1 MYRVIIVDDEKT
13 IAEGIASLFP
23 WSGIGFEA
31 VSYTDPRVA
40 LAAIERDGCDA
51 VLSDIEMPGMSGIEL
66 CQKLQGRDI
75 FVVFLSSHQNYDYFR
90 SAIRY
95 SVEDYLLKPISG
107 DDLMEC
113 FGKIKAKLD
122 ARHPA
127 GEPETHS
134 SGYYESIRKI
144 VTDYLEENY
153 QSARLE
159 EAAHRANLSSA
170 YLSSLL
176 KDRLGCGFSELL
188 TRIRMEKAAKM
199 LGDVQYKAYDIAYY
213 VGYDNPKSFSRAFKN
228 YYGCSPM
235 EYRQR
240 GGKES

>member
-1 MYRVIIVDDEKT
+1 MYRVVIVDDEKT
-13 IAEGIASLFP
+13 ISEGIASLFP
-23 WSGIGFEA
+23 WKSIGFEA

-40 LAAIERDGCDA
+40 LADIERNGCEV

-66 CQKLQGRDI
+66 CRKLQGRDI
-75 FVVFLSSHQNYDYFR
+75 IVVF
-90 SAIRY
+90 
-95 SVEDYLLKPISG
+95 
-107 DDLMEC
+107 
-113 FGKIKAKLD
+113 
-122 ARHPA
+122 
-127 GEPETHS
+127 
-134 SGYYESIRKI
+134 
-144 VTDYLEENY
+144 
-153 QSARLE
+153 
-159 EAAHRANLSSA
+159 
-170 YLSSLL
+170 LSSLL
-176 KDRLGCGFSELL
+176 KDKLGCGFTELL